1 MDHIELKHN
10 RELGLTIL
18 AIVAAGASVNFFIL
32 GTAGLIPFSEYRN
45 YVLIPSLFIILFIAI
60 YGYKKN
66 KRLANRLVTGLWIG
80 IIATL
85 ALEAIRIP
93 SIYVHWIPHDDM
105 IALPGKLLTNPPTIG
120 NFNAMI
126 LSDRHGGGGKN
137 MMHENDN
144 MMKLASAED
153 SMKTGSLSNPLQG
166 TPKHKDHNGMDDGIM
181 TESSTTPNSKIITGQ
196 PQQESTKLTR
206 SQSENKNLNMSRAI
220 GDHHNGDQTMM
231 MGDSMQASPLELV
244 IGGLYHFWNGA
255 TMAAVYTL
263 VIGSGRW
270 YYGLLWGFII
280 HLGMML
286 APWMIPMVGP
296 FGVDYGSGYTIFV
309 ASLLAHLAYG
319 AVLGILAQRFVK
331 DKGSLLNIIRSRQT
345 RLLHR

>member
-1 MDHIELKHN
+1 LDRPQLSRS

-18 AIVAAGASVNFFIL
+18 AIVAAGASVNFFIV

-45 YVLIPSLFIILFIAI
+45 YVLIPSFFIILFVAI

-93 SIYVHWIPHDDM
+93 SIYIQWIPHDDM
-105 IALPGKLLTNPPTIG
+105 IALPGKLLTNPPSID

-126 LSDRHGGGGKN
+126 MSDTYGQGKN
-137 MMHENDN
+137 MMK
-144 MMKLASAED
+144 MASATD
-153 SMKTGSLSNPLQG
+153 SMKTNTLSNRLED
-166 TPKHKDHNGMDDGIM
+166 TPKHTELNGMNDNLM
-181 TESSTTPNSKIITGQ
+181 TDSSTNPNSKIINN
-196 PQQESTKLTR
+196 QQQSAKLTA
-206 SQSENKNLNMSRAI
+206 QSENNKPNMTGANNVHQNDRYS
-220 GDHHNGDQTMM
+220 MM
-231 MGDSMQASPLELV
+231 MGDTMQASPFEFL

-263 VIGSGRW
+263 VIGKGRW

-280 HLGMML
+280 HIGMML

-296 FGVDYGSGYTIFV
+296 FGINYGPGYTIFV

-331 DKGSLLNIIRSRQT
+331 DKESLLNIVRSRQNS
-345 RLLHR
+345 

>member
-1 MDHIELKHN
+1 MDRPQLARS
-10 RELGLTIL
+10 RELGLIIL
-18 AIVAAGASVNFFIL
+18 AIAAAGASVNFFIV

-45 YVLIPSLFIILFIAI
+45 YVLIPSFFIILFVAI

-85 ALEAIRIP
+85 ALEAIRMP

-105 IALPGKLLTNPPTIG
+105 IALPGKLLTNSPTID

-126 LSDRHGGGGKN
+126 MTDSHGGGGKN
-137 MMHENDN
+137 MMNGNDN
-144 MMKLASAED
+144 MMKMASAAD
-153 SMKTGSLSNPLQG
+153 SMKSSNLSNPLQG
-166 TPKHKDHNGMDDGIM
+166 TPKHKDHNDMNVGMM
-181 TESSTTPNSKIITGQ
+181 TDSSTNPSSRIVSSQ
-196 PQQESTKLTR
+196 QQQESAKLTL
-206 SQSENKNLNMSRAI
+206 SQSENKKPNMT
-220 GDHHNGDQTMM
+220 GVNYNHQTADRRMLM
-231 MGDSMQASPLELV
+231 TDNMQASPLEFV

-263 VIGSGRW
+263 VIGKGRW

-280 HLGMML
+280 HIGMML

-296 FGVDYGSGYTIFV
+296 FGINYGPGYTIFV

-331 DKGSLLNIIRSRQT
+331 DKQTLINFVRSGET
-345 RLLHR
+345 RLLK

>member
-1 MDHIELKHN
+1 MDHPQLALS

-18 AIVAAGASVNFFIL
+18 DIVAAGASVNFFIV
-32 GTAGLIPFSEYRN
+32 GTAGLIPFSEYRK
-45 YVLIPSLFIILFIAI
+45 YVLIPSFFIILFVAI

-85 ALEAIRIP
+85 ALEAIRMP

-105 IALPGKLLTNPPTIG
+105 IALPGKLLTNPPTID

-126 LSDRHGGGGKN
+126 MSDSHGGGKN
-137 MMHENDN
+137 MMHGNDN
-144 MMKLASAED
+144 MMKMASAAD
-153 SMKTGSLSNPLQG
+153 SMKSSSLSNPLHG
-166 TPKHKDHNGMDDGIM
+166 TPKYKDHSDMNDGMMLDP
-181 TESSTTPNSKIITGQ
+181 STNTNSKITNN
-196 PQQESTKLTR
+196 QQQSAKLTM
-206 SQSENKNLNMSRAI
+206 SQSENNKPNITGANYAHLN
-220 GDHHNGDQTMM
+220 DHQTMM
-231 MGDSMQASPLELV
+231 MSDNMEASPFEFV

-263 VIGSGRW
+263 VIGKGRW

-280 HLGMML
+280 HIGMML

-296 FGVDYGSGYTIFV
+296 FGINYGPGYTIFV

-319 AVLGILAQRFVK
+319 AVLGILAHGFVK
-331 DKGSLLNIIRSRQT
+331 DKRTLINIVRSGET
-345 RLLHR
+345 RLLQ

>member
-1 MDHIELKHN
+1 MNRPQLARS

-18 AIVAAGASVNFFIL
+18 AIVAAGASVNFFVL

-45 YVLIPSLFIILFIAI
+45 YVLITSFFIILFVAI

-85 ALEAIRIP
+85 ALEAIRVP

-105 IALPGKLLTNPPTIG
+105 IALPGKLLTNPPSID

-126 LSDRHGGGGKN
+126 MTDSHGGGKN
-137 MMHENDN
+137 MMHGNDN
-144 MMKLASAED
+144 MMKMASAAD
-153 SMKTGSLSNPLQG
+153 SMKTSSLSNPLQG
-166 TPKHKDHNGMDDGIM
+166 TPKHKDHNGMNDGMM
-181 TESSTTPNSKIITGQ
+181 TDSSTTPNSKINNGH
-196 PQQESTKLTR
+196 PQQESTKLMI
-206 SQSENKNLNMSRAI
+206 SQSGNKNLNMSKAI

-263 VIGSGRW
+263 VIGRGRW
-270 YYGLLWGFII
+270 YYGLLWGFVI
-280 HLGMML
+280 HIGMML
-286 APWMIPMVGP
+286 TPWMIPMVGP

-319 AVLGILAQRFVK
+319 AVLGILAQRFIK
-331 DKGSLLNIIRSRQT
+331 DKKTLINIVKSGES
-345 RLLHR
+345 RLLS